1 MNKRKM
7 NLNMEIKQ
15 NNLNENSV
23 LSYVVKIYKN
33 LNISRNFYLLF
44 FPSKHF
50 IFKRII
56 KIVLSIPF
64 NKELF

>member
-1 MNKRKM
+1 MNKCKI

-33 LNISRNFYLLF
+33 FNI
-44 FPSKHF
+44 
-50 IFKRII
+50 
-56 KIVLSIPF
+56 
-64 NKELF
+64 